1 MTALSI
7 CNRRVGPAADKPRRP
22 TMSLTAILAIML
34 VLPGTA
40 FAHDGPEEVLSSLNS
55 AILKNGPT
63 ADLLLRRACEFRA
76 MRDYTHAAADLRYA
90 LRLDSSLEIA
100 RLELA
105 RLQWQLLKSAAASGL
120 EVSLYDQPLKT
131 IEPLLNSKDA
141 SIRIASL
148 ALRGEIYT
156 VDGNWTSA
164 IEDLSAALEH
174 RPEVQWY
181 LWRAEAQQRSSQH
194 IACVE
199 GLRAA
204 DAETQSPVIKAALC
218 DALIEAVRHVTD
230 SDIVTADLIRE
241 ATIMI
246 ELELSTSRLKSAWQI
261 RHAELLLLCGHR
273 QLAELALHAAIEEL
287 NARLQTQRP
296 DPALVRD
303 RERAVH
309 LLNSHD

>member
-1 MTALSI
+1 MRFFLDI
-7 CNRRVGPAADKPRRP
+7 
-22 TMSLTAILAIML
+22 SLIGLL
-34 VLPGTA
+34 VL
-40 FAHDGPEEVLSSLNS
+40 
-55 AILKNGPT
+55 
-63 ADLLLRRACEFRA
+63 
-76 MRDYTHAAADLRYA
+76 
-90 LRLDSSLEIA
+90 
-100 RLELA
+100 
-105 RLQWQLLKSAAASGL
+105 
-120 EVSLYDQPLKT
+120 

-156 VDGNWTSA
+156 ADGNWTSA